1 MRVERSEKRR
11 KALQAVLNAP
21 ARLWR
26 ALRTK
31 PEASPPEPPPKP
43 PTAPA
48 STAWREVLEKL
59 HAQQTARKAEQGA
72 LREQQAME
80 EERLER
86 LRPALHEMDGILKRA
101 EVEQEVRAILK
112 AHGVLGFSLP
122 RTEMVGRPM
131 WQRARREIADL
142 DASRGPTVPPP
153 DPSPE
158 QPKPQ
163 APRKGR
169 DGPAGP

>member
-1 MRVERSEKRR
+1 MERSERRR

-21 ARLWR
+21 TRLWR
-26 ALRTK
+26 ALRAK
-31 PEASPPEPPPKP
+31 PEASPTEQPPPKP

-48 STAWREVLEKL
+48 STAWREVLEHL
-59 HAQQTARKAEQGA
+59 HAEQTAKKAKQVA
-72 LREQQAME
+72 LREQQALE
-80 EERLER
+80 QERLER

-101 EVEQEVRAILK
+101 ELDQEVSAILK

-122 RTEMVGRPM
+122 RTEIVGRPV

-142 DASRGPTVPPP
+142 DASRGRTVPPA

-158 QPKPQ
+158 QPKPL
-163 APRKGR
+163 APRKERKGP
-169 DGPAGP
+169 DGP